1 MGRVSAHVVS
11 GMAPD
16 ARTCHD
22 VPGRAPE
29 VARRGGTPTCP
40 QHPHFLRTDRA
51 RPPGCESGQVTPRV
65 PRMRTG
71 VLGVHRIPTSPHCTP
86 GAPGAPR
93 EPEGRPLRPQSYRGT
108 GPRPVRHRRPRS
120 PCVPRGR
127 SPSPACPQVPRT
139 GPRRVDFTQVPT
151 AQCPGRRAPGAQ
163 RCPATACPPCRA
175 QEVARCPKSPWD
187 VPGHGAGALRAG
199 MRPGHRAVPW
209 RAPRRGCPS
218 AVSPP
223 ARASLDG
230 FVSRRYIWYP
240 MSAPDPVGRPDRVRA

>member
-1 MGRVSAHVVS
+1 MGSGYAQSAQ
-11 GMAPD
+11 D
-16 ARTCHD
+16 AHRCARSPQDPHKS
-22 VPGRAPE
+22 PLY
-29 VARRGGTPTCP
+29 ARRARRPQGTGGTPTAP
-40 QHPHFLRTDRA
+40 T
-51 RPPGCESGQVTPRV
+51 VV
-65 PRMRTG
+65 PR
-71 VLGVHRIPTSPHCTP
+71 HRPTP
-86 GAPGAPR
+86 GPAPAPQK
-93 EPEGRPLRPQSYRGT
+93 PMCA
-108 GPRPVRHRRPRS
+108 H
-120 PCVPRGR
+120 RGR

-139 GPRRVDFTQVPT
+139 GPLRSDFTQVPT

-175 QEVARCPKSPWD
+175 QDVARCPKSPWD
-187 VPGHGAGALRAG
+187 VPGHGAGAPRAG

-230 FVSRRYIWYP
+230 FVSRRHIWYP